1 MTFFFRHKTLRIKAC
16 IYFVLA
22 FTLLWIICNT
32 ALYVEFTKALWDNF
46 DSQMKNKA
54 TLIANRTSI
63 NPRLVPLPEN
73 GENFLIVYTDFY
85 ETADTLFVP
94 SEELLN
100 RLLTERNVRIEE
112 ETEEGILHVV
122 YSRPANDVE
131 KSIRKISFIFLIAL
145 FLELILAVLLGY
157 WLSGKIIRPVKRII
171 ELADITDL
179 QNNTQLLHESEIENE
194 LKQLI
199 TSFNRMLT
207 RIKEQSDLQNA
218 FFASASH
225 ELRTPLSVMQ
235 TRLQVYLSDE
245 QINEDTKQVFQE
257 QLAEVKRM
265 IKMVNDFLLLS
276 ELQNGNMETVKTECD
291 LSEMLTTTIS
301 RNKEMGT
308 ERNLSFKISFIP
320 ANETFSVLADEEKLS
335 IVLNNLVI
343 NSLKYSQES
352 SVIDILL
359 EKADTGHVVISI
371 KNKIRKEIS
380 PDISAVK
387 QFFRH
392 SRPPHVEGS
401 GLGLWIANRLL
412 EEMTGLKLSVSITEG
427 VFEVAF
433 GL

>member
-63 NPRLVPLPEN
+63 NPRLVPLPES

-122 YSRPANDVE
+122 YSRPAHDVE
-131 KSIRKISFIFLIAL
+131 KSIRKISSIFLIAL

-320 ANETFSVLADEEKLS
+320 ANETFFVFVDEEKLS